1 MAASQRP
8 KPLIWIGR
16 TKKDLKTFPE
26 DVQDVFG
33 YALHLA
39 QMGSKHPAAKP
50 LKGFGGAGV
59 LEVVDDHEGSTYR
72 AVYTIKIGT
81 VVYALHAFQKKSAHG
96 IATPKSEIAL
106 IKQRLKQ
113 AYVHYEQEMA
123 NEQASDRI

>member
-1 MAASQRP
+1 MTASQRP

-16 TKKDLKTFPE
+16 TRKDLKTFPE

-59 LEVVDDHEGSTYR
+59 LEIVDDFEGSTDR
-72 AVYTIKIGT
+72 AVYTVKIGS
-81 VVYALHAFQKKSAHG
+81 VVYALHAFQKKATRG
-96 IATPKSEIAL
+96 IATPKTEMAL
-106 IKQRLKQ
+106 IKQRLKE
-113 AYVHYEQEMA
+113 A
-123 NEQASDRI
+123 

>member
-1 MAASQRP
+1 MTATQRP

-50 LKGFGGAGV
+50 LKGFGGGGV
-59 LEVVDDHEGSTYR
+59 LEIVEDDDGSTYR
-72 AVYTIKIGT
+72 AVYTVRFTG
-81 VVYALHAFQKKSAHG
+81 VVYVLHAFQKKSKSG
-96 IATPKSEIAL
+96 IKTPAEEID
-106 IKQRLKQ
+106 KVRRRLRDAEYDYAEWSRQ
-113 AYVHYEQEMA
+113 
-123 NEQASDRI
+123 

>member
-1 MAASQRP
+1 MTASQHP

-16 TKKDLKTFPE
+16 TRKDLKTFPE

-59 LEVVDDHEGSTYR
+59 LEIVDDHEGGAHR
-72 AVYTIKIGT
+72 AVYTVKIGD
-81 VVYALHAFQKKSAHG
+81 VVYALHAFQKKSARG
-96 IATPKSEIAL
+96 IATPKVEVAL
-106 IKQRLKQ
+106 IKQRLKE
-113 AYVHYEQEMA
+113 AYIHYEQEIGD
-123 NEQASDRI
+123 SK

>member
-1 MAASQRP
+1 MTASHGP

-16 TKKDLKTFPE
+16 TRKDLKAFPE

-59 LEVVDDHEGSTYR
+59 LEIVDDYQGNTYR
-72 AVYTIKIGT
+72 AVYTVKIGNI
-81 VVYALHAFQKKSAHG
+81 VYVLHAFQKKSTRG
-96 IATPKSEIAL
+96 IATPKTEIAL
-106 IKQRLKQ
+106 IRQRLKE
-113 AYVHYEQEMA
+113 AYVHYEQELA
-123 NEQASDRI
+123 K

>member
-1 MAASQRP
+1 
-8 KPLIWIGR
+8 LIWIGR

-59 LEVVDDHEGSTYR
+59 LEIVDDHEGSTYR
-72 AVYTIKIGT
+72 AVYTVKIGD
-81 VVYALHAFQKKSAHG
+81 VVYALHAFQKKSARG
-96 IATPKSEIAL
+96 ITTPKAEIAL
-106 IKQRLKQ
+106 IKQRLKE
-113 AYVHYEQEMA
+113 AYIHYEQEIG
-123 NEQASDRI
+123 DGK

>member
-1 MAASQRP
+1 MTATQRP

-39 QMGSKHPAAKP
+39 QMGGKHPAAKP

-59 LEVVDDHEGSTYR
+59 LEIVDDHEGSTYR
-72 AVYTIKIGT
+72 AVYTVKIGA
-81 VVYALHAFQKKSAHG
+81 VVYALHAFQKKSARG
-96 IATPKSEIAL
+96 IATPKAEIVL
-106 IKQRLKQ
+106 IKQRLKE
-113 AYVHYEQEMA
+113 AYVHYEQEIA
-123 NEQASDRI
+123 NE

>member
-1 MAASQRP
+1 MTASQRP

-16 TKKDLKTFPE
+16 TRKDLKTFPE

-59 LEVVDDHEGSTYR
+59 LEIVDDHDGSTYR
-72 AVYTIKIGT
+72 AVYTVKIGD
-81 VVYALHAFQKKSAHG
+81 VIYALHAFPEEVGERHRNTKDGDSPDQA
-96 IATPKSEIAL
+96 AL
-106 IKQRLKQ
+106 ERGVPSLQ
-113 AYVHYEQEMA
+113 QETG
-123 NEQASDRI
+123 DRK

>member
-1 MAASQRP
+1 MTASQRP

-16 TKKDLKTFPE
+16 TKKDLKTFPG

-59 LEVVDDHEGSTYR
+59 LEIVDDHEGGTYR
-72 AVYTIKIGT
+72 AVYTVKIGD
-81 VVYALHAFQKKSAHG
+81 VVYALHAFQKKSARG
-96 IATPKSEIAL
+96 IATPKAEIAL
-106 IKQRLKQ
+106 IKQRLKE
-113 AYVHYEQEMA
+113 AYIHYEQEIGDS
-123 NEQASDRI
+123 NE